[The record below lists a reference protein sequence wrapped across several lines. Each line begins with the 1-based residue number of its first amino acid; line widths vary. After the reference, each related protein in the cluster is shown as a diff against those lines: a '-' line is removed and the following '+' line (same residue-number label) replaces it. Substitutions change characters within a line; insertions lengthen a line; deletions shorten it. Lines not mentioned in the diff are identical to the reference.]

1 MRDSHYFPICERC
14 LGISK
19 VCEKVVIPTKNI
31 VAKEE
36 CLSVFKTEC
45 KEVKTILFY
54 EKSFKSQR
62 IIDNN

>member
-1 MRDSHYFPICERC
+1 MRDSHYFPICESC
-14 LGISK
+14 LGNSK

-45 KEVKTILFY
+45 KEVKTILFM
-54 EKSFKSQR
+54 KNPLKAKG
-62 IIDNN
+62 

>member
-1 MRDSHYFPICERC
+1 MRVSHYFPICESC

-45 KEVKTILFY
+45 KEVKTILFL
-54 EKSFKSQR
+54 
-62 IIDNN
+62 

>member
-1 MRDSHYFPICERC
+1 MRDSHSFPICERC

-45 KEVKTILFY
+45 KEVKNL
-54 EKSFKSQR
+54 SFL
-62 IIDNN
+62 